1 MEDYT
6 SEQEMY
12 AARIA
17 EVRRIDN
24 RAYQPADQDGF
35 TSPQTWDDNGVY
47 MEG

>member
-24 RAYQPADQDGF
+24 RAYTITTED
-35 TSPQTWDDNGVY
+35 SPCLHS
-47 MEG
+47 